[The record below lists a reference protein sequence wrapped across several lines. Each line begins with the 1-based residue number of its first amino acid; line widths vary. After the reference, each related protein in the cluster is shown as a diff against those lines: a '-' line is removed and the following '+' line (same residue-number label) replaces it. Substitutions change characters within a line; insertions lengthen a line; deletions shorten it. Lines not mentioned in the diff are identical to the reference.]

1 MEMKCVAVI
10 TFHIT
15 ITSFH
20 CC

>member
-1 MEMKCVAVI
+1 MKCVAVI